1 MDRDVVIASA
11 VRTPVGKA
19 YKGTL
24 RATRPDD
31 LGAVAISGALARVP
45 QLEKKDIEDVIMG
58 CAMPEAEQ
66 GMNVARISSLRAGL
80 PVEISAMTINRFC
93 SSGLQA
99 IAIAADRIRG
109 GGADVIVAGGPES
122 MTMIPMGGHKVS
134 CNPWLVS
141 NYPDAYL
148 SMGLTAERLA
158 QRFNITREQADEF
171 SLKSHQKAIAAI
183 EAGKFDDEIV
193 PVPVSFTT
201 PNGDVSYASARTRA
215 SAPKRQ
221 EIQFKIDEGPRADTT
236 LEALLGLK
244 PAFHAKGTVT
254 AGNSSQMSDG
264 AAAAVVMSAEKAQQL
279 GIKPLAR
286 FVAFATAGYKPEEM
300 GLGPV
305 YAIPKALKLAGLRLE
320 QIDVFELNEAFAA
333 QSLAVIKE
341 AGLDLNKV
349 NPNGG
354 AVALGHPLG
363 CTGAKLTATIIREL
377 KRRNGKYGIVTMCVG
392 GGMGAAGIFENLN

>member
-1 MDRDVVIASA
+1 MREVVIVSSI
-11 VRTPVGKA
+11 RTPVGKA

-24 RATRPDD
+24 RATRPDE
-31 LGAVAISGALARVP
+31 LGAIAIKGALERLP
-45 QLEKKDIEDVIMG
+45 QLDPKEIEDVIMG

-66 GMNVARISSLRAGL
+66 GMNVARIASLRAGL
-80 PVEISAMTINRFC
+80 PVECSAMTINRFC

-99 IAIAADRIRG
+99 ISLAADGIAAGR
-109 GGADVIVAGGPES
+109 AEVAVAGGTES

-134 CNPWLVS
+134 ANPWLVS

-158 QRFNITREQADEF
+158 KRYGITREMSDEF
-171 SLKSHQKAIAAI
+171 SYHSHQKAMAAI
-183 EAGKFDDEIV
+183 KGGKFDDELV

-201 PNGDVSYASARTRA
+201 PNGSK
-215 SAPKRQ
+215 PKRT
-221 EIQFKIDEGPRADTT
+221 EIVFKMDEGPRADTT
-236 LEALLGLK
+236 IEALLGLK
-244 PAFHAKGTVT
+244 AAFHAKGTVT

-264 AAAAVVMSAEKAQQL
+264 AAASVLMSAEKAQQL

-300 GLGPV
+300 GIGPV
-305 YAIPKALKLAGLRLE
+305 YAIPKALKIAGLKLE

-341 AGLDLNKV
+341 AGLDVSKV

-363 CTGAKLTATIIREL
+363 CTGAKLTASIIREL